1 LERDTNLLQ
10 LKNISVRFGDINAI
24 SDISLSVPREAITS
38 LVGGNGAGKSTI
50 LNAISGFVPLIDGSI
65 YFENERIDKK
75 PSHLLVELGI
85 IQIPEGRQI
94 FPFMTVKENLEMGS
108 MSRRSR
114 EKRKEN
120 LEKVMDIFPVLSER
134 AHQIGKTLS
143 GGEQQMLAIG
153 RGLMGNPKM
162 LMFDE
167 PSLGLAPALVKEIFR
182 VILNINDMGITGLL
196 VEQDVKASLEAST
209 WGYVLENGRMVLS
222 GKSEDILKDDTVRRI
237 YLGL

>member
-1 LERDTNLLQ
+1 MLQ
-10 LKNISVRFGDINAI
+10 LKNISVRYGDINAI
-24 SDISLSVPREAITS
+24 SNISISVQREGITS
-38 LVGGNGAGKSTI
+38 LIGGNGAGKSTI

-65 YFENERIDKK
+65 YLEDERIDKM
-75 PSHLLVELGI
+75 PSYVLVELGI

-94 FPFMTVKENLEMGS
+94 FPFMTAKENLEMGS

-114 EKRKEN
+114 GKRKEN
-120 LEKVMDIFPVLSER
+120 LEKVMSIFPVLSER
-134 AHQIGKTLS
+134 TQQIAKTLS

-153 RGLMGNPKM
+153 RGLMGNPKI

-167 PSLGLAPALVKEIFR
+167 PSLGLSPGLVKEIFR
-182 VILNINDMGITGLL
+182 IILNINEMGITALL
-196 VEQDVKASLEAST
+196 VEQDVKASLEIAT

-222 GKSEDILKDDTVRRI
+222 GKSEDILKDDNVRKI